1 MKRRCWWVQTEGL
14 GGKGECQGKFCV
26 KSCAEISFF
35 STCLDDSMSDSSE
48 ETAVEMNEIS
58 AVPIASETE
67 ENPFDSTTANGS
79 GLTKHAAPHG
89 APKKNSLCYDIFM
102 PILVVSLLASGIIV
116 ILVANNWRAN
126 DPKEIAKIYHEK
138 HPYIDGKNQLPYAI
152 KYVPTFLFY
161 EAHKTISI
169 GAYKAEKR
177 PVFVVFAPNRFFA
190 AFSLPL
196 FLVTLKM
203 AGNCPWILLVPETN
217 AIFCFKSLQDS
228 V

>member
-1 MKRRCWWVQTEGL
+1 
-14 GGKGECQGKFCV
+14 
-26 KSCAEISFF
+26 
-35 STCLDDSMSDSSE
+35 MSDSSE
-48 ETAVEMNEIS
+48 ETAVEMSEIS
-58 AVPIASETE
+58 AVPIASEME

-89 APKKNSLCYDIFM
+89 APNKNSLCYDIFM

-152 KYVPTFLFY
+152 KYVTAFLCFYTF
-161 EAHKTISI
+161 KTTSI

-177 PVFVVFAPNRFFA
+177 PVFVVFACKRFFA
-190 AFSLPL
+190 AFSLL
-196 FLVTLKM
+196 DFLVTVKTT
-203 AGNCPWILLVPETN
+203 GNCP
-217 AIFCFKSLQDS
+217 
-228 V
+228 